1 MMTIE
6 VVTISLLF
14 LNVISFWFGFA
25 QGIKLERQDRK
36 LDELERQD
44 RKLDELDRQKKEG
57 E

>member
-1 MMTIE
+1 MTIE

-14 LNVISFWFGFA
+14 LNIISFWFGFA

-36 LDELERQD
+36 LDEL
-44 RKLDELDRQKKEG
+44 DRQKKEG

>member
-14 LNVISFWFGFA
+14 LNIISFWFGFA

-36 LDELERQD
+36 LDEL
-44 RKLDELDRQKKEG
+44 DRQKKDG
-57 E
+57 NA